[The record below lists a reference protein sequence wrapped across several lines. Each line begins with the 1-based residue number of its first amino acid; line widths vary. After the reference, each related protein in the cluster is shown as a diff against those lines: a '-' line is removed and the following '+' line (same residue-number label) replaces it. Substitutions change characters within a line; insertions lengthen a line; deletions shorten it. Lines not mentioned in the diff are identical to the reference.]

1 MPVQMLGLLLGLTGV
16 MTCPGGYDAGDF
28 RIAAPAVPA
37 SSIDGAIWEL
47 DPEMRAD
54 FAVHKRQ

>member
-1 MPVQMLGLLLGLTGV
+1 MPVQMLGLPGV
-16 MTCPGGYDAGDF
+16 MTWPGGYDAGDF
-28 RIAAPAVPA
+28 RLATPAGPA
-37 SSIDGAIWEL
+37 NSIDGAIWEL